1 MKTLTIISTAAVL
14 ALASCAKKNRH
25 TETLV
30 PVPIDQGQA
39 SFGSKAGFGNQAKG
53 VWRSRGTSNVLE
65 PEQVEAYP
73 VARYQDPANPNIMHE
88 RHFVY
93 RKQAQRWNL
102 TPNTSEQIN
111 LGNVPERSRIID
123 GRLAEKVSDMAVRDA
138 VITQAE
144 ALKKQQAALAASAN
158 NAASIDQLELNQRK
172 LAEAAA
178 ALDRRQ
184 KSTEVQRRAAS
195 ERARAKEAEAKPDS
209 RESGDKNFYKNE

>member
-1 MKTLTIISTAAVL
+1 MKIPTTILTAAFL
-14 ALASCAKKNRH
+14 ALASCAKKIRH

-30 PVPIDQGQA
+30 PVPLDQGQA
-39 SFGSKAGFGNQAKG
+39 SFGSKEEFGSHAKG

-111 LGNVPERSRIID
+111 LGNAPERSRIID
-123 GRLAEKVSDMAVRDA
+123 GRIAEKVSDMAVRDA
-138 VITQAE
+138 VITQRE
-144 ALKKQQAALAASAN
+144 ALNKQQAALATSAN
-158 NAASIDQLELNQRK
+158 NAVSIDQLELNQRK

-178 ALDRRQ
+178 VLDRRQ
-184 KSTEVQRRAAS
+184 KSTEAQRKAAL
-195 ERARAKEAEAKPDS
+195 ERARAKEAESSSDS